1 VLPRDILAE
10 PRSGTLIMRDEPRV
24 WVAGAKDAAAA
35 AAKAR
40 AGMAGGSCLRRGGR
54 VRRK

>member
-1 VLPRDILAE
+1 MLPRDILAE